1 MLDCSVRRERKNTLY
16 KVSLSMAFILLLLV
30 LNISCWRIM
39 LGWNLIDFFIATS
52 SNEIEFVES
61 RGIATVDYY

>member
-1 MLDCSVRRERKNTLY
+1 
-16 KVSLSMAFILLLLV
+16 MAFILLLLV